1 MRSFEDDILGT
12 NISKDPKKK
21 ADRDYSFGIYYKY
34 SRGLPEPI
42 YGDDELFAKAGRA
55 KGDSFVD
62 RYTPPADDYTRE
74 LHARVFSNMAA
85 LELIAM
91 EAAKRGDGVI
101 GQLTDE
107 LFHRRAFKGCAEKAK
122 ALYLPDKP
130 TKALI
135 DFLSSLKG
143 KDSINILNIVAEGW
157 LSVVFG
163 YLAKLK
169 DFAPYVFEEIA
180 KDEKRHSQEA
190 RLVAPELTEETESV
204 VRKVEQLLF
213 DIANS
218 PFFMLPLVRL
228 LGREDCTYMGEDLA
242 RSHED
247 SCRFLGITPKVSKVK
262 ALARNGRNLLRHAP
276 TIVESRPWD
285 NIKFRM
291 WKSANDAAQILMED
305 IEIPEHVKANPV
317 SVQLRF
323 MRAVG
328 VTYQQHPELLVV
340 YRGGQLWNPQTV
352 ILGLRTT
359 HNDRNQVGTIFFNP
373 TKYINDKRLLSM
385 INNRKRRMNNERY
398 EDIPDLS
405 SLEKYMFPS
414 YAVATVSSNGAYG
427 GIAGCGPLIDIEGIG
442 TAFTIGRI
450 RDQLYLDKEG
460 QVKNKKVFTMTIKL
474 DHRVAD
480 GKEIGLLSSS
490 IKKQFERST
499 FK

>member
-1 MRSFEDDILGT
+1 MHSFENEILGT
-12 NISKDPKKK
+12 SISKDPKKK
-21 ADRDYSFGIYYKY
+21 ADRNYSFGIYYKY

-135 DFLSSLKG
+135 DFLSGLKG
-143 KDSINILNIVAEGW
+143 KDSINVLNIVAEGW
-157 LSVVFG
+157 LSVVFS

-169 DFAPYVFEEIA
+169 DFAPSVFEEIA
-180 KDEKRHSQEA
+180 KDEKRHSLEA
-190 RLVAPELTEETESV
+190 RQTAPELTEETENV
-204 VRKVEQLLF
+204 VREVEKLLF
-213 DIANS
+213 EIANS

-242 RSHED
+242 RSHEE

-276 TIVESRPWD
+276 TPVELRPWD
-285 NIKFRM
+285 SIKFRM
-291 WKSANDAAQILMED
+291 WKSANDAAQILMD
-305 IEIPEHVKANPV
+305 EIVIPNHVKSNPV
-317 SVQLRF
+317 SVQLRLI
-323 MRAVG
+323 RAIG
-328 VTYQQHPELLVV
+328 VVYRQYPELLVV
-340 YRGGQLWNPQTV
+340 FRDNKLWNPQTTV
-352 ILGLRTT
+352 LGLRIT
-359 HNDRNQVGTIFFNP
+359 HNDRDQVGTIFFNP
-373 TKYINDKRLLSM
+373 NKYVNDERLLKM
-385 INNRKRRMNNERY
+385 INSRKRRMNMEAY
-398 EDIPDLS
+398 EEIPDFT
-405 SLEKYMFPS
+405 SLEKFMYPS

-427 GIAGCGPLIDIEGIG
+427 GLAGCGPLIDIEGIG
-442 TAFTIGRI
+442 TAFTIGRVTKKLFMDDDGSI
-450 RDQLYLDKEG
+450 KS
-460 QVKNKKVFTMTIKL
+460 KKVFTLTIKM

-480 GKEIGLLSSS
+480 GKELGLLASAV
-490 IKKQFERST
+490 KKQFERET
-499 FK
+499 FL